1 MLLTNANGHTVN
13 LQASKIVAVT
23 PDDDDDFSTP
33 GFLYVG
39 GAGNIAVIA
48 AGDTDSVIL
57 HSVAA
62 GSVLPIIV
70 KRVLS
75 TGTTA
80 SNIRLLL

>member
-1 MLLTNANGHTVN
+1 MLLTNANGQTLN
-13 LQASKIVAVT
+13 LQASKIAAVT
-23 PDDDDDFSTP
+23 PDDDEDFSTP

-39 GAGNIAVIA
+39 GAGNVAVIA
-48 AGDTDSVIL
+48 ADDTDSVVL

-62 GSVLPIIV
+62 GTILPIIV